1 MFCAFGGERVAL
13 SVVEQI
19 RHETRDL
26 SIARGHLGLWID
38 RGLADAS
45 CSLHSVGMT
54 YWNLMGTM
62 FGFDAIAEMPAPAL
76 GAYGFV
82 GDDVRNDSAWFAQKA
97 DHPSV
102 LVEFER
108 YTGSS
113 DEGKLARKMN
123 SLLLAHHRWQTVPKV
138 LVLAYWTKGLAA
150 LPNHDSLRRRAKHGF
165 ETSAKEHVSGAA
177 DCVVLFFQ
185 FVLQITE
192 DSRWQLSQVI
202 ERGVT

>member
-1 MFCAFGGERVAL
+1 MFFVFGGDQMAL

-19 RHETRDL
+19 RREASDL
-26 SIARGHLGLWID
+26 TIARLHLGLWTD
-38 RGLADAS
+38 RGLADTS
-45 CSLHSVGMT
+45 CALHSVGMT
-54 YWNLMGTM
+54 YWTLMGST
-62 FGFDAIAEMPAPAL
+62 FGFDAIAEMPAPAM

-82 GDDVRNDSAWFAQKA
+82 GDDVRNDSAWFSAKSNS
-97 DHPSV
+97 PSV

-108 YTGSS
+108 YAGVS
-113 DEGKLARKMN
+113 DKGKLAGKVN
-123 SLLLAHHRWQTVPKV
+123 SLLLAHHRWQNAPSV
-138 LVLAYWTKGLAA
+138 LILAYWTKGLAA
-150 LPNHDSLRRRAKHGF
+150 LPDHASLRRRAKYGF

-185 FVLQITE
+185 SVLQMTD